1 MAIATVSKFQKVDA
15 AHVAECV
22 RAIGEALDGAGEQ
35 VILDFSPVRRMDAK
49 TLTALE
55 ELARAAEAKTAKIGL
70 RGVSVEIYKVLK
82 LVKLAPRFV
91 FLA

>member
-15 AHVAECV
+15 ERVAESV
-22 RAIGEALDGAGEQ
+22 RAIGEKLDGTGEQ
-35 VILDFSPVRRMDAK
+35 TILDFSSVRRMDAK
-49 TLTALE
+49 ALTAMK
-55 ELARAAEAKTAKIGL
+55 ELARTADEKTVKVGL

-91 FLA
+91 FLS